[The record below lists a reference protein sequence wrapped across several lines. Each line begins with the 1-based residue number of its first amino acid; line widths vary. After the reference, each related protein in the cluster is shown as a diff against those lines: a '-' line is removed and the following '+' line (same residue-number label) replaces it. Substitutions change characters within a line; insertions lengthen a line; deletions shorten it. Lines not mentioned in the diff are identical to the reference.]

1 MSASW
6 KEQIMA
12 RSYTFFIHMN
22 ATKQWLSLT
31 RKERG
36 AYFAKWQK
44 DIFASYPKVSVKF
57 YDVEAFS
64 ARCSDIAVYETE
76 DIQSY
81 YFLIEELRDSEV
93 YTVPYFE
100 VVDIFPALENGFAEF
115 ESAMDERRL

>member
-1 MSASW
+1 MGR
-6 KEQIMA
+6 KF
-12 RSYTFFIHMN
+12 TFFIHMN
-22 ATKQWLSLT
+22 ATGAWLSLT
-31 RKERG
+31 RKKRG
-36 AYFAKWQK
+36 EYFAKWQK
-44 DIFASYPKVSVKF
+44 EIFDRYPSVSVKF

-64 ARCSDIAVYETE
+64 ARCSDIAIYETE